1 MFLHCLLVLLLT
13 CPQRRETEDPLEKAF
28 AGAELLL
35 VEALETLPEDL
46 AEFNV
51 DELSGRS

>member
-28 AGAELLL
+28 AGVELLL
-35 VEALETLPEDL
+35 LEALETLPEDL

-51 DELSGRS
+51 EELSGRS